1 MNRPTLTAVVPTVLR
16 PSVRDAVAGARAQLD
31 VPVEVVVVVDRARRD
46 CTPEELALVA
56 DADQTLF
63 TGGGRGGSHARN
75 LGVAA
80 AGGTLVGFLDDDD
93 LWLPAKTRQQLR
105 LLGGGV
111 DGSGGDGTAGTDGTA
126 GIRGLATDLVVASRV
141 LERHA
146 VTGATS
152 APVPAVP
159 IGGERVEDYL
169 FLRRRPAVGR
179 ASLFTSTL
187 LVHADL
193 ARAVRWDE
201 SLRRHQDWD
210 WLVRAQDEAGARF
223 AHAPEVTTLYAIG
236 SPGSISARPD
246 WRSSLQWAAARR
258 EGWAR
263 QTYVDFVA
271 GQTLRYAV
279 QARSVAGVRAAL
291 AAIGSARTLPTAGP
305 AVLAAA
311 SVVPRPL
318 VERALV
324 RRGRKQAAA

>member
-1 MNRPTLTAVVPTVLR
+1 VSRPTLTAVVPTVLR
-16 PSVRDAVAGARAQLD
+16 PSVREAVAGARAQLD
-31 VPVEVVVVVDRARRD
+31 VPVEVVVVVDRARAD
-46 CTPEELALVA
+46 CTREQLALVA

-63 TGGGRGGSHARN
+63 TGGGRGGGHARN

-93 LWLPAKTRQQLR
+93 LWLPDKTRHQLR
-105 LLGGGV
+105 LLRT
-111 DGSGGDGTAGTDGTA
+111 DDAGPA
-126 GIRGLATDLVVASRV
+126 GLATDLVVGSRV
-141 LERHA
+141 RERHA
-146 VTGATS
+146 VTGETS
-152 APVPAVP
+152 VPVPAGT
-159 IGGERVEDYL
+159 IAGERVEDYL

-187 LVHADL
+187 LAHADL

-210 WLVRAQDEAGARF
+210 WLVRAQDEGGARF
-223 AHAPEVTTLYAIG
+223 VHAPEVTTLYAIG

-246 WRSSLQWAAARR
+246 WRSSLGWAAARR
-258 EGWAR
+258 EGWAT

-279 QARSVAGVRAAL
+279 QARSVAGVRASL
-291 AAIGSARTLPTAGP
+291 AAIGRARTLPTAGP
-305 AVLAAA
+305 AVLAAG